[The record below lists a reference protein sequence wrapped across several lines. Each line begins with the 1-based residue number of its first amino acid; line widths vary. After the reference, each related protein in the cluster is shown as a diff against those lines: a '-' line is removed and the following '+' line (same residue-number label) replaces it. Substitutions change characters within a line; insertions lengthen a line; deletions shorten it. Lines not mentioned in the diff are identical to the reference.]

1 MRPRRAVLLLS
12 LATALVLPPSAV
24 GDGLPVGG
32 VDASRQGLPDGSGF
46 RYVTFAALEG
56 TVVARID
63 ARDGTVDDW
72 FQTRGNFTIPVV
84 AYDGSPS
91 GLSADG
97 GTLVLIKPRAGFP
110 RRSTSLYVI
119 DTHGRLR
126 PEGTITLKGDFSFDA
141 ISPDGRTMYLI
152 HYLSPRDLTRYEV
165 RAFDLESERLLPGP
179 IVDPDEPGE
188 QMAGLPMSRATSP
201 DGRWEYTLYD
211 GGGHEPFIHALDTVG
226 GIAHCI
232 DLPQLEGRN
241 DLSLM
246 RFDVDPSGGP
256 ITVLDREAGHPR
268 SSPVLRV
275 DSETFAVTSRPAR
288 DGSGDSGAGLPAWWL
303 IAASVAGLLVALLLA
318 GGLPRRRRRGQD
330 LPDPVPV
337 LDEDPDPEE
346 LASSRWR

>member
-1 MRPRRAVLLLS
+1 VLLLS
-12 LATALVLPPSAV
+12 LATALLLPPSAA

-32 VDASRQGLPDGSGF
+32 VDASRQGLPDGSGS
-46 RYVTFAALEG
+46 RYVTFAALGG

-63 ARDGTVDDW
+63 ARDGTVEDW
-72 FQTRGNFTIPVV
+72 FQTRGRFTIPVV

-119 DTHGRLR
+119 DTHRRLR

-188 QMAGLPMSRATSP
+188 RMAGLPMSRATSP

-226 GIAHCI
+226 RSAVCI

-246 RFDVDPSGGP
+246 RLDVDPSGGP

-268 SSPVLRV
+268 SNPLLRV
-275 DSETFAVTSRPAR
+275 DSETFAVTPQPAPDR
-288 DGSGDSGAGLPAWWL
+288 SDDSGAGLPAWWL
-303 IAASVAGLLVALLLA
+303 IAASVAGLAFALLLA
-318 GGLPRRRRRGQD
+318 GGLPRRRRDGQD

-337 LDEDPDPEE
+337 LDGEPEPEE
-346 LASSRWR
+346 LASSRRR